1 MPIFLAVVG
10 SSFTTQ
16 KLSASFN
23 QFLAYGLGM
32 GFVIMTLTIGA
43 TLFKRALSQMKM
55 RVFRYIEP
63 LGIALMIGA
72 GIYIVFYWLT
82 VGNILA

>member
-1 MPIFLAVVG
+1 
-10 SSFTTQ
+10 
-16 KLSASFN
+16 
-23 QFLAYGLGM
+23 M

-43 TLFKRALSQMKM
+43 ALFKRALSQMKM

-82 VGNILA
+82 VGKILA